1 MGSAALD
8 NLNDGQRRAVL
19 HGAGEAAPAPLLVV
33 AGAGTGKTS
42 TLAHRVARLFRDGAD
57 PQRLLLLTFSRRAAA
72 TLERRAGQALRA
84 LGGAAR
90 SEAPSLPWAGTFHSV
105 GARILRE
112 YAQRIG
118 LPPNFTIHDRGDAE
132 DLMAIQRNAL
142 PHDPS
147 ARRFPSA
154 ATCVAIY
161 SRAVNAQA
169 PLPDVLRDAFPW
181 CAQWQSALQRLFASY
196 VDAKQ
201 AQHVLDFDDLLLAW
215 AAMMAEPALAAE
227 VGARFDHVLV
237 DEYQDTNRLQAAILL
252 ALKPDG
258 RGVTV
263 VGDDAQA
270 IYGFRAAT
278 VRNIL
283 DFPRQYAQP
292 AAVVT
297 LERNYRSTGPILAAS
312 NAVIALAAE
321 RHAKS
326 LYTERTGGERP
337 RLVTVRDEMGQ
348 AQCVAGQV
356 LAWREQGIALKR
368 QAVLFRTASHS
379 AMLELELARR
389 DVPFV
394 KFGGLR
400 FLDAAHVRDVLAL
413 LRWFE
418 NPHARLAGFRALRL
432 LPGVG
437 PATATRWLDALDGA
451 AQPME
456 ALSALRVPPAAAAD
470 WSGLLAVCAALRG
483 GGAGWPGELDS
494 LLAWYEP
501 QLERLYDDPG
511 SRAQDLQALRRIAD
525 TYASRERFLT
535 ELTLDPPAA
544 TSAEAGVPHRD
555 DDWLTLSTIHSAK
568 GQEWTA
574 VQVLSCVDGCIP
586 SDLATGRAD
595 EIEEERRLLYVA
607 MTRAKDHLALLMPQ
621 RFHVQRQAASGDRHV
636 HASRSRFLTRAVCA
650 QFDEQAWPPPAPA
663 PLPEPRP
670 EGPRIDVAARLR
682 AIWAQASGTTL
693 PRADG
698 TAD

>member
-1 MGSAALD
+1 MGSAAFD
-8 NLNDGQRRAVL
+8 TLNDAQRRAVL

-84 LGGAAR
+84 LAGTAR
-90 SEAPSLPWAGTFHSV
+90 CDATALPWAGTFHSV
-105 GARILRE
+105 GARLLRE
-112 YAQRIG
+112 YAPRIG
-118 LPPNFTIHDRGDAE
+118 LPANFTIHDRGDAE
-132 DLMAIQRNAL
+132 DLMAFVRGAL
-142 PHDPS
+142 PHDPA

-154 ATCVAIY
+154 AACVAIC

-169 PLPDVLRDAFPW
+169 PLADVLRDAFPW
-181 CAQWQSALQRLFASY
+181 CAHWEATLQRLFAAY
-196 VDAKQ
+196 VEAKQ

-215 AAMMAEPALAAE
+215 AAMMEEPALAAE

-237 DEYQDTNRLQAAILL
+237 DEYQDTNRLQAAILR

-283 DFPRQYAQP
+283 DFPAQYAPP
-292 AAVVT
+292 ATIVT
-297 LERNYRSTGPILAAS
+297 LERNYRSTAPILAAS

-326 LYTERTGGERP
+326 LHTERAGGGRP

-348 AQCVAGQV
+348 AQCVAAQV
-356 LAWREQGIALKR
+356 LAWREQGISLKR

-379 AMLELELARR
+379 ALLELELARR

-413 LRWFE
+413 LRWIE
-418 NPHARLAGFRALRL
+418 NPRARLAGFRALRL
-432 LPGVG
+432 LAGVG
-437 PATATRWLDALDGA
+437 PATATRLLDALAGA
-451 AQPME
+451 AEPVP
-456 ALSALRVPPAAAAD
+456 ALQALRVPPAAAAD
-470 WSGLLAVCAALRG
+470 WAGLLAVCTTLAAG
-483 GGAGWPGELDS
+483 EDAWPAELDP
-494 LLAWYEP
+494 LLAWYAP
-501 QLERLYDDPG
+501 QLARLYDDPD
-511 SRAQDLQALRRIAD
+511 SRARDLEALRRVAD

-544 TSAEAGVPHRD
+544 TSAEAGAPYRD

-586 SDLATGRAD
+586 SDLATGRA
-595 EIEEERRLLYVA
+595 EEVEEERRLLYVA
-607 MTRAKDHLALLMPQ
+607 MTRAKDHLALLLPQ
-621 RFHVQRQAASGDRHV
+621 RFHVQRQAAAGDRHV

-650 QFDEQAWPPPAPA
+650 QFAEEAWPPPVSSPPPA
-663 PLPEPRP
+663 PDVPPNV
-670 EGPRIDVAARLR
+670 PRIDVAARLR
-682 AIWAQASGTTL
+682 AIWNQA
-693 PRADG
+693 RAA
-698 TAD
+698 AD

>member
-1 MGSAALD
+1 MGSAAFD
-8 NLNDGQRRAVL
+8 TLNEAQRRAVL
-19 HGAGEAAPAPLLVV
+19 HGSGDPAPAPLLVV

-42 TLAHRVARLFRDGAD
+42 TLAHRVARLFREGAD

-84 LGGAAR
+84 LGGAGRGEPPA
-90 SEAPSLPWAGTFHSV
+90 LPWAGTFHSV

-112 YAQRIG
+112 YAPRVG

-132 DLMAIQRNAL
+132 DLMAIARNAL
-142 PHDPS
+142 PIDPS

-154 ATCVAIY
+154 AACVAIY

-181 CAQWQSALQRLFASY
+181 CAHWEGTLQRLFAAY
-196 VDAKQ
+196 VEAKQ
-201 AQHVLDFDDLLLAW
+201 AQHALDFDDLLLAW
-215 AAMMAEPALAAE
+215 AAMMEEPALAAE

-237 DEYQDTNRLQAAILL
+237 DEYQDTNRLQASILL

-258 RGVTV
+258 HGVTV

-283 DFPRQYAQP
+283 DFPGQYARP
-292 AAVVT
+292 ATVVT

-326 LYTERTGGERP
+326 LYTEREGGRRP
-337 RLVTVRDEMGQ
+337 RLVTVRDEVGQ
-348 AQCVAGQV
+348 AQCAAAQV
-356 LAWREQGIALKR
+356 LAWREEGIALKR
-368 QAVLFRTASHS
+368 QAVLFRTSSHS
-379 AMLELELARR
+379 ALLELELARR
-389 DVPFV
+389 DIPFV

-413 LRWFE
+413 LRWIE
-418 NPHARLAGFRALRL
+418 NPRARLAGFRALRL

-437 PATATRWLDALDGA
+437 PATATRWLDALDA
-451 AQPME
+451 APQTAE
-456 ALSALRVPPAAAAD
+456 ALRALRVPPAAAAD
-470 WSGLLAVCAALRG
+470 WSGLLAACAALRDSR
-483 GGAGWPGELDS
+483 AGWPAELDP
-494 LLAWYEP
+494 LLAWYTP

-511 SRAQDLQALRRIAD
+511 SRAQDLEALRRIAD

-544 TSAEAGVPHRD
+544 TSAEAGAPHRD

-586 SDLATGRAD
+586 SDLATGRAE

-607 MTRAKDHLALLMPQ
+607 MTRAKDHLALLLPQ
-621 RFHVQRQAASGDRHV
+621 RFHVQRQAATGDRHV

-650 QFDEQAWPPPAPA
+650 QFDEEAWPPP
-663 PLPEPRP
+663 PEPVPAAATVPRAD
-670 EGPRIDVAARLR
+670 GPRIDIAARLR
-682 AIWAQASGTTL
+682 AAWTQAAA
-693 PRADG
+693 PRIREPE
-698 TAD
+698 

>member
-1 MGSAALD
+1 MASAAFD
-8 NLNDGQRRAVL
+8 TLNEAQRRAVL

-57 PQRLLLLTFSRRAAA
+57 PQRILLLTFSRRAAA

-84 LGGAAR
+84 LGGAGR
-90 SEAPSLPWAGTFHSV
+90 GDAPALPWAGTFHSV
-105 GARILRE
+105 GARLLRE
-112 YAQRIG
+112 YAPRIG

-132 DLMAIQRNAL
+132 DLMALVRNAQ
-142 PHDPS
+142 PHDAT

-154 ATCVAIY
+154 ATCVAVY

-169 PLPDVLRDAFPW
+169 PLPDVLRDAFAW
-181 CAQWQSALQRLFASY
+181 CAPWESALQQLFAAY
-196 VDAKQ
+196 VEAKQ

-215 AAMMAEPALAAE
+215 DAMMAEPALAAE

-237 DEYQDTNRLQAAILL
+237 DEYQDTNRLQAAILR

-283 DFPRQYAQP
+283 DFPRQFAQP
-292 AAVVT
+292 AVVVT
-297 LERNYRSTGPILAAS
+297 LERNYRSTAPILAAS

-321 RHAKS
+321 RHAKV
-326 LYTERTGGERP
+326 LHAERASGARP
-337 RLVTVRDEMGQ
+337 CLVTVRDEMGQ
-348 AQCVAGQV
+348 AQCVAEQV
-356 LAWREQGIALKR
+356 LGWREQGIALRR

-379 AMLELELARR
+379 ALLELELARR

-413 LRWFE
+413 LRWIE
-418 NPHARLAGFRALRL
+418 NPRARLAGFRALRL

-437 PATATRWLDALDGA
+437 PATATRWLDALAGA
-451 AQPME
+451 TPVTD
-456 ALSALRVPPAAAAD
+456 ALRALRVPPAAAAD
-470 WSGLLAVCAALRG
+470 WSGLLAVCAALRDG
-483 GGAGWPGELDS
+483 KAGWPAELDP
-494 LLAWYEP
+494 LLAWYAP
-501 QLERLYDDPG
+501 QLDRLYDDAA
-511 SRAQDLQALRRIAD
+511 SRAADLDALRRIAE
-525 TYASRERFLT
+525 TFATRERFLT

-544 TSAEAGVPHRD
+544 TSAEAGAPHRD

-607 MTRAKDHLALLMPQ
+607 MTRAKDHLALLLPQ
-621 RFHVQRQAASGDRHV
+621 RFHVQRQAATGDRHV
-636 HASRSRFLTRAVCA
+636 HASRSRFLTRGVCA
-650 QFDEQAWPPPAPA
+650 EFDERTWPPPAPA
-663 PLPEPRP
+663 PAAAAAPQAD
-670 EGPRIDVAARLR
+670 GARIDVAARLR
-682 AIWAQASGTTL
+682 AIWAQASGA
-693 PRADG
+693 AD
-698 TAD
+698 